1 MLGLARERGR
11 EGEKGRREERKV
23 ALFSGFL
30 RREPGREERGR
41 IGSEGR
47 GEKGEG

>member
-11 EGEKGRREERKV
+11 EGEGRGEERKV
-23 ALFSGFL
+23 ALFPGFL
-30 RREPGREERGR
+30 RREPGKEEGGR